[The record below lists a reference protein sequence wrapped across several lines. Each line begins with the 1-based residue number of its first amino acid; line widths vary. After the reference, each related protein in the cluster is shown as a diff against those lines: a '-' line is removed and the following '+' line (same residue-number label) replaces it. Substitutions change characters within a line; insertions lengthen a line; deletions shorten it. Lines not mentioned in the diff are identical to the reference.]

1 MMAWLR
7 LALGNLRANRRRTG
21 ITLLS
26 LTVGVAG
33 LVFLWAFIDGINA
46 QMINNMTGYVTGDL
60 KVHKRGFHDER
71 EMNIAL
77 PQQWNLPQAVA
88 ETEGVTAAAP
98 RLTGHALASL
108 ADQSRAMQVI
118 GVDPAREKAVTRLD
132 RSLVAG
138 RYLQSGN
145 EILPGTGAA
154 HAMEAEVGD
163 ELALVVQAADGSIG
177 ADRFTLVG
185 VFETGVKR
193 IDGQVA
199 QVPLEAAQALY
210 ARSSRHW

>member
-1 MMAWLR
+1 MMAWPR

-60 KVHKRGFHDER
+60 KVHKRGFHNER

-77 PQQWNLPQAVA
+77 PQQWNLPQWVT

-108 ADQSRAMQVI
+108 AEQSRAMQVI
-118 GVDPAREKAVTRLD
+118 GVDPAREK
-132 RSLVAG
+132 
-138 RYLQSGN
+138 
-145 EILPGTGAA
+145 P
-154 HAMEAEVGD
+154 
-163 ELALVVQAADGSIG
+163 
-177 ADRFTLVG
+177 
-185 VFETGVKR
+185 
-193 IDGQVA
+193 
-199 QVPLEAAQALY
+199 
-210 ARSSRHW
+210 